1 MRTFYWL
8 LILPFLLCFSG
19 VFAQKST
26 VYTHDLQRF
35 DTAMDLYTNKQYA
48 SAQLVFEKVQQNA
61 SNEDIKGDCA
71 YYIANCAIR
80 TNANNAEDLVALFVK
95 KYPTS
100 S

>member
-61 SNEDIKGDCA
+61 SNEDI
-71 YYIANCAIR
+71 
-80 TNANNAEDLVALFVK
+80 
-95 KYPTS
+95 
-100 S
+100 